1 MGSIGNIP
9 SWFSYR
15 FASLNAFG
23 LRLSISKTTKKYS
36 SPDQCGS
43 TTDMI
48 ALVVIV
54 RRNSPHDAS
63 DHFADPGN
71 KSPSGPP
78 NSDKHIVD
86 RV

>member
-1 MGSIGNIP
+1 
-9 SWFSYR
+9 
-15 FASLNAFG
+15 
-23 LRLSISKTTKKYS
+23 
-36 SPDQCGS
+36 
-43 TTDMI
+43 MI
-48 ALVVIV
+48 ALFVII
-54 RRNSPHDAS
+54 RRNGPHDAS